1 MAKRRNISIS
11 ELVSGLKPQDNLVA
25 SISVPAP
32 DTENISGHEAYAQ
45 DKWHKLLTMLNTIKI
60 DDQFYRS
67 APQAVVD
74 LKRTVDECA
83 KEDPY
88 FVAQCIVY
96 SRCVADGMRTVTQL
110 ASVFLS
116 PHISGLDWSKRLYG
130 LWNKKAKKGG
140 MVYRPDDMVRIKE
153 YFQAIHMNG
162 EGKSLAIPNA
172 MKKAFKNN
180 LESLDSYS
188 ILKYKK
194 GLIDIIN
201 LVHPKPNEKEARMV
215 EVDGKSVEVLSAVIR
230 GLKVSADTWE
240 VAQSE
245 AGQIVAQAVKE
256 GKISEAEAENVLK
269 EAKADNWK
277 GLLTDKSLGILA
289 ALRNIRSILKTNAD
303 RDTLDMLEELLGDTN
318 MILSGKIMPYQ
329 IDMAIEV
336 INSEFNSQ
344 NSRSLVKT
352 LSKSYEDSIPNLKE
366 ALKGRNL
373 VMLDCSGSMSTRIN
387 DAKIR
392 GKIYSSSCMDK
403 AALIASTIA
412 KATDADIIRFG
423 SSAEYVSW
431 NPNQD
436 VFTMSKEIVRGMG
449 GTNLSKAWQCASESG
464 NSYDRVF
471 ILSDNECNVGS
482 TYEMYRKFVENVSD
496 PYVYSV
502 DLCGYGTNPIAGPK
516 VRYYYGYGFSMFE
529 DISKCEFNPEFHI
542 EKVKKVEI

>member
-1 MAKRRNISIS
+1 MTKRRNISVN

-25 SISVPAP
+25 AISVPKP
-32 DTENISGHEAYAQ
+32 NTKNISEHEAYEK
-45 DKWHKLLTMLNTIKI
+45 DKWHKLLTMLNTLKI
-60 DDQFYRS
+60 EDQFYKS
-67 APQAVVD
+67 APQTVVD
-74 LKRTVDECA
+74 LKRVVDECA
-83 KEDPY
+83 KEDAY
-88 FVAQCIVY
+88 LVAQCIVY

-116 PHISGLDWSKRLYG
+116 PHISGIDWSKRFYG
-130 LWNKKAKKGG
+130 LWNKKEKKGG

-153 YFQAIHMNG
+153 YFQAIHVK
-162 EGKSLAIPNA
+162 EDGKSLAIPNA
-172 MKKAFKNN
+172 MKKAFKTN
-180 LESLDSYS
+180 LESLDSYA

-201 LVHPKPNEKEARMV
+201 LVHPKPNEKTSRMV
-215 EVDGKSVEVLSAVIR
+215 EADGQTVEVLNAVIK

-256 GKISEAEAENVLK
+256 GKISESEAENVLK

-289 ALRNIRSILKTNAD
+289 ALRNIRSILKTNPD
-303 RDTLDMLEELLGDTN
+303 QDTLDMLEKLLGDTN

-329 IDMAIEV
+329 LDMAIEV
-336 INSEFNSQ
+336 INTEFNNSS
-344 NSRSLVKT
+344 SRSLVKT
-352 LSKSYEDSIPNLKE
+352 LAKSYEESIPNLKE
-366 ALKGRNL
+366 ALKGKNL
-373 VMLDCSGSMSTRIN
+373 VMLDCSGSMGSLISSEKN
-387 DAKIR
+387 YNQKY
-392 GKIYSSSCMDK
+392 KSSCLDK
-403 AALIASTIA
+403 ASLLASTIA
-412 KATDADIIRFG
+412 KATNADIIRFG

-431 NPNQD
+431 DPNQD
-436 VFTMSKEIVRGMG
+436 VFTMSKNITRGMG
-449 GTNLSKAWQCASESG
+449 GTNLSEAWRCAAASG

-482 TYEMYRKFVENVSD
+482 TYTRYTEFIEKVSD

-529 DISKCEFNPEFHI
+529 DISKCEFNPEYHI
-542 EKVKKVEI
+542 EKVKKIEI